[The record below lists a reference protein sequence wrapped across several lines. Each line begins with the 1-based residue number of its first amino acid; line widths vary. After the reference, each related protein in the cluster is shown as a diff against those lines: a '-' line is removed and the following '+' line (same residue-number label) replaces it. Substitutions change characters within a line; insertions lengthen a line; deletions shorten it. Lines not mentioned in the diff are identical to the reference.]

1 MALRALLRRPL
12 RTFLL
17 AQGTAWGVAVA
28 ILPAAVLEGTRVAA
42 REEAAA
48 LGVDRIAIVRDPTA
62 PGPPLVLDDL
72 EAAREALG
80 DDVLDAGALRVL
92 DAADEQPTDEV
103 PDAAAPLP
111 EPEGVTWL
119 VATPR
124 AAAARGLV
132 LATGRWLEAGDP
144 PDVCVAEA
152 GVGARLGVGSL
163 ELGGQLGG
171 PDGRLYRIVGITAPR
186 SPLALATDE
195 AGFDTRHA
203 LYRKVAQPLLTALG
217 VPVSLSHWKR
227 RDESVYVPF
236 PYGRSDAPVDEI
248 VLRLSQAALV
258 RDAGVSLRSLDR
270 FTDRPVVARHALVL
284 PSLLDPRLDRFRA
297 VAWAM
302 FLACL
307 AMGAVVIANLGL
319 VTAIARQ
326 GEIALHRVGRGQPL
340 HGVGLVGGQNLPL
353 RVEGATRKDVAR
365 QVLLEGL
372 LLGAAGGLLGFALG
386 AGLAELRVRL
396 EPVAGFTWVFP
407 WSRALLALL
416 VSVVVGCLA
425 AWLPARRVAAADPA
439 RSLEVE

>member
-62 PGPPLVLDDL
+62 PGSPLALGDLD
-72 EAAREALG
+72 AAREALA

-92 DAADEQPTDEV
+92 DAADDEPTGDV
-103 PDAAAPLP
+103 PDAVAALP
-111 EPEGVTWL
+111 EPDGVTWL
-119 VATPR
+119 LTTPR
-124 AAAARGLV
+124 AGAARGLV
-132 LATGRWLEAGDP
+132 LAAGRWLEPGDP

-152 GVGARLGVGSL
+152 GVGTRLGVGAL
-163 ELGGQLGG
+163 QLGASLGG
-171 PDGRLYRIVGITAPR
+171 PDGRRYRIVGITAQRP
-186 SPLALATDE
+186 PLALATDE

-203 LYRKVAQPLLTALG
+203 LYGKVAQPLLAALG
-217 VPVSLSHWKR
+217 VPMSLSHWKR
-227 RDESVYVPF
+227 RDESVHVPF
-236 PYGRSDAPVDEI
+236 PEAQADAPVDEI

-258 RDAGVSLRSLDR
+258 RDAGVRLRGLHR

-319 VTAIARQ
+319 VTAMARQ
-326 GEIALHRVGRGQPL
+326 GEIALH
-340 HGVGLVGGQNLPL
+340 

-372 LLGAAGGLLGFALG
+372 LLGTAGGLLGFVLG

-396 EPVAGFTWVFP
+396 EPVSGFAWVFP

-416 VSVVVGCLA
+416 VSVLVGCLA

>member
-1 MALRALLRRPL
+1 MRFVLALQMALRALLRRPL

-326 GEIALHRVGRGQPL
+326 GEIALHRV
-340 HGVGLVGGQNLPL
+340 
-353 RVEGATRKDVAR
+353 EGATQKDVAR

>member
-326 GEIALHRVGRGQPL
+326 GEIALHRV
-340 HGVGLVGGQNLPL
+340 
-353 RVEGATRKDVAR
+353 EGATRKDVAR

>member
-1 MALRALLRRPL
+1 VRFVLALQMALRALLRRPL

-326 GEIALHRVGRGQPL
+326 GEIALHRV
-340 HGVGLVGGQNLPL
+340 
-353 RVEGATRKDVAR
+353 EGATRKDVAR

>member
-1 MALRALLRRPL
+1 MRFVLALQMALRALLRRPL

-326 GEIALHRVGRGQPL
+326 GEIALHRV
-340 HGVGLVGGQNLPL
+340 
-353 RVEGATRKDVAR
+353 EGATRKDVAR